1 MLSCYRI
8 AVISLKGGV
17 GKTTTT
23 TALGSTLATERQD
36 KILAIDANPDAGTLG
51 RRVRRETGA
60 TIRDLVQAIPY
71 LNSYMDI
78 RRFTSQARQWSMSAR
93 SAAGGESARSRPPS
107 VPLLI
112 DAPPVALARPRPPG
126 DRPGGAW

>member
-23 TALGSTLATERQD
+23 TALGSTLASERQD

-78 RRFTSQARQWSMSAR
+78 RRFTSQAPPAWRSSPTTSTRRCPRRSTTRTTGAR
-93 SAAGGESARSRPPS
+93 
-107 VPLLI
+107 
-112 DAPPVALARPRPPG
+112 
-126 DRPGGAW
+126 